1 MLNLTD
7 MRKRRRFDREFKQM
21 VIELSYNRE
30 DISALASELDISA
43 DLIYRWRREAELHQ
57 GASFPGQGNKILTDE
72 QKEIARLKKELRDA
86 QLERDILKKAG
97 KHFLQERWQI
107 FQFIRSNDSIFP
119 IEKMCI
125 VLKVSRSSYYSWLIR
140 KPGKRDIENGDLS
153 NRIKRIYE
161 FSKKTYGSPRVTIAL
176 LEEGIHVSRPRVA
189 RLMKKQ
195 NLQSIIRKKWIVT
208 TDSRHNYPVVENKL
222 DRDFN
227 VTRRGQVWVS
237 DITYIKTWQGWLYL
251 TVIIDLYDRK
261 VIGWAFSRSLKA
273 VHTTIPAWRMAVRNR
288 PITQVLIFHSDRGVQ
303 YACNEFKE
311 LLSSCKLVE
320 RSMSR
325 KGDCWDN
332 AVAESFFKTL
342 KVEHIYQNSFK
353 TFEEAQLSVFEYIEA
368 WYNVNRIHTTIK
380 TSIRNKKENLINQ
393 LVA

>member
-1 MLNLTD
+1 MC
-7 MRKRRRFDREFKQM
+7 K
-21 VIELSYNRE
+21 V
-30 DISALASELDISA
+30 
-43 DLIYRWRREAELHQ
+43 
-57 GASFPGQGNKILTDE
+57 
-72 QKEIARLKKELRDA
+72 LR
-86 QLERDILKKAG
+86 
-97 KHFLQERWQI
+97 
-107 FQFIRSNDSIFP
+107 
-119 IEKMCI
+119 
-125 VLKVSRSSYYSWLIR
+125 VSRSSYYSWQRR
-140 KPGKRDIENGDLS
+140 KPGKRDKENEDLS

-176 LEEGIHVSRPRVA
+176 LEEGIPVSRQRVA
-189 RLMKKQ
+189 RLMRKQ
-195 NLQSIIRKKWIVT
+195 HLQSIIRKKWVVT
-208 TDSRHNYPVVENKL
+208 TDSRHHYPVVENKL
-222 DRDFN
+222 NRDFT
-227 VTRRGQVWVS
+227 VTRRAQVWVS

-273 VHTTIPAWRMAVRNR
+273 VHTTIPAWMMAVRNR
-288 PITQVLIFHSDRGVQ
+288 PITQVLIFHSDRGIQ

-311 LLSSCKLVE
+311 LLATYKLVE

-342 KVEHIYQNSFK
+342 KVELVYQNSFK

-380 TSIRNKKENLINQ
+380 TSIRNKKEILINQ

>member
-1 MLNLTD
+1 
-7 MRKRRRFDREFKQM
+7 
-21 VIELSYNRE
+21 
-30 DISALASELDISA
+30 
-43 DLIYRWRREAELHQ
+43 
-57 GASFPGQGNKILTDE
+57 
-72 QKEIARLKKELRDA
+72 
-86 QLERDILKKAG
+86 
-97 KHFLQERWQI
+97 
-107 FQFIRSNDSIFP
+107 
-119 IEKMCI
+119 MCK

-140 KPGKRDIENGDLS
+140 KPGKRDIENRDLS
-153 NRIKRIYE
+153 DRIKRIYE

-222 DRDFN
+222 NRDFN

-342 KVEHIYQNSFK
+342 KVELIYQNSFK

-380 TSIRNKKENLINQ
+380 TSIKNKKEILINQ

>member
-1 MLNLTD
+1 
-7 MRKRRRFDREFKQM
+7 
-21 VIELSYNRE
+21 
-30 DISALASELDISA
+30 
-43 DLIYRWRREAELHQ
+43 
-57 GASFPGQGNKILTDE
+57 
-72 QKEIARLKKELRDA
+72 
-86 QLERDILKKAG
+86 
-97 KHFLQERWQI
+97 
-107 FQFIRSNDSIFP
+107 
-119 IEKMCI
+119 MCK

-140 KPGKRDIENGDLS
+140 KPGKRDIENEDLS

-161 FSKKTYGSPRVTIAL
+161 FSKKTYGSPKVTIAL
-176 LEEGIHVSRPRVA
+176 LEEGIPVSRQRVA

-195 NLQSIIRKKWIVT
+195 HLQSIIRKKWVVT
-208 TDSRHNYPVVENKL
+208 TDSRNNYPVVENKL
-222 DRDFN
+222 NRDFT
-227 VTRRGQVWVS
+227 VTRRAQVWVS

-273 VHTTIPAWRMAVRNR
+273 IHTTIPAWRMAVRNR

-311 LLSSCKLVE
+311 LLSSYKLVE

-342 KVEHIYQNSFK
+342 KVELIYQNSFK

-380 TSIRNKKENLINQ
+380 TSIKNKKEILINQ

>member
-1 MLNLTD
+1 
-7 MRKRRRFDREFKQM
+7 
-21 VIELSYNRE
+21 
-30 DISALASELDISA
+30 
-43 DLIYRWRREAELHQ
+43 
-57 GASFPGQGNKILTDE
+57 
-72 QKEIARLKKELRDA
+72 
-86 QLERDILKKAG
+86 
-97 KHFLQERWQI
+97 
-107 FQFIRSNDSIFP
+107 
-119 IEKMCI
+119 MCK
-125 VLKVSRSSYYSWLIR
+125 VLKVSRSSYYGWLIR
-140 KPGKRDIENGDLS
+140 KPGKRNIENGDLS
-153 NRIKRIYE
+153 SRIKRIYE

-176 LEEGIHVSRPRVA
+176 WEEGIHVSRPRVA

-222 DRDFN
+222 NRDFN
-227 VTRRGQVWVS
+227 VTRTGQVWVS

-261 VIGWAFSRSLKA
+261 VIGWAFSGSLKA

-311 LLSSCKLVE
+311 LLSSYKLVE

-332 AVAESFFKTL
+332 AVVESFFKTL
-342 KVEHIYQNSFK
+342 KVEHIYQSSFK
-353 TFEEAQLSVFEYIEA
+353 TYEAAELSVFEYIEA

-380 TSIRNKKENLINQ
+380 TSIKNKKELLINQ